1 MITLNEVVKTY
12 DLGKGNLVTA
22 VRGVTLE
29 IRPGEFAMIIGRSG
43 SGKTT
48 LLNLA
53 AGLTRP
59 TTGEVLLDGVNLWK
73 LNDAQLSALRG
84 QKIGFVFQFPSLLP
98 ALNVFENVILPAT
111 FGAKRSTQDIHT
123 RAKQLLRQVG
133 LADKLNVYPRQLS
146 AGQQQRVVIA
156 RSLIN
161 QPQVLLA
168 DEPTSNLDEKTE
180 QEIMELFRE
189 LHTRLGITVV
199 MVTHTRQL
207 VSYGTRFVE
216 MVAGQIMNSTAPASE
231 KKPEREMAHVKKSRA
246 LRPAES
252 LSMSGSLE

>member
-1 MITLNEVVKTY
+1 MITLHEVSKTY
-12 DLGKGNLVTA
+12 DLGKGSA
-22 VRGVTLE
+22 VAAVNGVNLE
-29 IRPGEFAMIIGRSG
+29 ICQGEFVIIIGRSG

-59 TTGEVLLDGVNLWK
+59 TSGKVVFEGVNLWD
-73 LNDAQLSALRG
+73 LTDTQQSFLRN

-98 ALNVFENVILPAT
+98 TLTVLENVSLPPT
-111 FGAKRSTQDIHT
+111 FGAQTPAGEV
-123 RAKQLLRQVG
+123 RARARELLEQVG
-133 LADKLNVYPRQLS
+133 LSDKLNVYPRQLS

-161 QPQVLLA
+161 HPKALLA

-180 QEIMELFRE
+180 LEIMDLFAE
-189 LHTRLGITVV
+189 LHASLGITLV

-207 VSYGTRFVE
+207 VSYGTRSVE
-216 MVAGQIMNSTAPASE
+216 MAQGKIVNGNGVPIFETRSE
-231 KKPEREMAHVKKSRA
+231 RI
-246 LRPAES
+246 
-252 LSMSGSLE
+252 